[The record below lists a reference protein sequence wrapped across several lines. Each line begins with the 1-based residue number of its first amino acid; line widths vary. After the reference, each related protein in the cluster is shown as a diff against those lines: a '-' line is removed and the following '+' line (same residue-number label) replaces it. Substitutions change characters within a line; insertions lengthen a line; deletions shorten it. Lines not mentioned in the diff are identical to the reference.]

1 MDIYYIQIIKQRRA
15 MTEPV
20 IEPNHD
26 TRFQKGQSGNPA
38 GRPRGSRNRVTRLME
53 TLLQGEAET
62 LTRVAIGR
70 AMAGDPV
77 ALKLCLQ
84 RMMAPM
90 RGRPIEIDLPA
101 GDGTIATI
109 GKRLEAA
116 VRAVA
121 CGEIT
126 PDEAES
132 LARVLQEQRHQIE
145 TEDIDRRLLK
155 LEETARRRDERERAA
170 ARKGDRRLPG

>member
-1 MDIYYIQIIKQRRA
+1 

-20 IEPNHD
+20 TQPNHD

-53 TLLQGEAET
+53 DLLQGEAET

-101 GDGTIATI
+101 GDGTIATVAE
-109 GKRLEAA
+109 RLEATVA
-116 VRAVA
+116 AVA
-121 CGEIT
+121 SGEIT

-132 LARVLQEQRHQIE
+132 IARVLQEQRQQIE
-145 TEDIDRRLLK
+145 TADIDRRLMR
-155 LEETARRRDERERAA
+155 LEEAARREDEARRAA
-170 ARKGDRRLPG
+170 AQNGYQRLPG

>member
-1 MDIYYIQIIKQRRA
+1 

-20 IEPNHD
+20 AEPNHD
-26 TRFQKGQSGNPA
+26 TRFQKGRSGNPA
-38 GRPRGSRNRVTRLME
+38 GRPRGSRNRITRLME
-53 TLLQGEAET
+53 TLLHGEAET

-70 AMAGDPV
+70 AAAGDPV

-101 GDGTIATI
+101 GDGTIASV
-109 GKRLEAA
+109 GERLEATVA
-116 VRAVA
+116 AVA

-126 PDEAES
+126 PEEAES
-132 LARVLQEQRHQIE
+132 LARVLQEQRRQIE
-145 TEDIDRRLLK
+145 TEDIDRRLHK
-155 LEETARRRDERERAA
+155 LEEAARRQDERERAA
-170 ARKGDRRLPG
+170 LLKGDRRWPD

>member
-1 MDIYYIQIIKQRRA
+1 M

-20 IEPNHD
+20 AEPNHD

-38 GRPRGSRNRVTRLME
+38 GRPRGSCNRVTRLME

-90 RGRPIEIDLPA
+90 RGRPIEIELPA
-101 GDGTIATI
+101 GDGTIASI
-109 GKRLEAA
+109 GERLEAT
-116 VRAVA
+116 VTAVA
-121 CGEIT
+121 SGEIT
-126 PDEAES
+126 PEEAES

-145 TEDIDRRLLK
+145 TADIDRRLMK
-155 LEETARRRDERERAA
+155 LEAA
-170 ARKGDRRLPG
+170 ARRQDEAEAKRAAEQSGGARIFG